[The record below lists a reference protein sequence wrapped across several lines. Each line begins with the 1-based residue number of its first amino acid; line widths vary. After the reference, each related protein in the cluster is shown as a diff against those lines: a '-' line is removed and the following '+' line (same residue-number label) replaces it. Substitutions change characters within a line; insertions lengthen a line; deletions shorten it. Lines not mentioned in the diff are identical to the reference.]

1 MNGETGREKR
11 AAVLRACPIFSEM
24 SPETEAL
31 LCGLA
36 ETAFSAGD
44 VIAGGADGFPGIGI
58 MLSGKA
64 SIYGRDSGRRVLL
77 NRIAVSDVFGAATVF
92 FSQEKSVSTV
102 TATAKCRVLFID
114 RAMLETIIRN
124 DFSVASAY
132 IAFLSGKI
140 EFLNRKIIAF
150 TAKSA
155 DAALAGFLLENGGET
170 DAVPANM
177 SRLAAT
183 LGVGRTTLYR
193 AVDALVH
200 GGCIAYDGKEIRIL
214 DREAL
219 KKRI

>member
-1 MNGETGREKR
+1 MSGESNREKR
-11 AAVLRACPIFSEM
+11 AAVLRACPIFAEV

-36 ETAFSAGD
+36 ETAYSVGD
-44 VIAGGADGFPGIGI
+44 VIAGGADGFPGIGV

-77 NRIAVSDVFGAATVF
+77 NRIAASDVFGAATVF
-92 FSQEKSVSTV
+92 FSQETSVSTV
-102 TATAKCRVLFID
+102 TATTKCRVLFID

-155 DAALAGFLLENGGET
+155 DAALAGYLLENGSA

-193 AVDALVH
+193 AVDALVRV
-200 GGCIAYDGKEIRIL
+200 GCIAYDGKEIRIL
-214 DREAL
+214 DRDAL
-219 KKRI
+219 KGRI